1 MIDRIGGFNYDAFY
15 KWVAEN
21 KSGLFVE
28 IGSFRGG
35 SAIFMAQHM
44 RDDVVFY
51 TVDPF
56 IPFEVWGVATD
67 YDLFLKNI
75 EPYKDKIS
83 HLKMTSLEAA
93 KYFNDGEVDFVFI
106 DAAHDYDNVKA
117 DIAAWLPKLKPDGI
131 LAGHDYCANYPG
143 VIKAVKEA
151 GFDYYLMGD
160 VWIMNREIPL
170 LGTL

>member
-1 MIDRIGGFNYDAFY
+1 
-15 KWVAEN
+15 
-21 KSGLFVE
+21 
-28 IGSFRGG
+28 
-35 SAIFMAQHM
+35 
-44 RDDVVFY
+44 
-51 TVDPF
+51 
-56 IPFEVWGVATD
+56 
-67 YDLFLKNI
+67 
-75 EPYKDKIS
+75 
-83 HLKMTSLEAA
+83 LKMTSLEAA

-106 DAAHDYDNVKA
+106 DGAHDYDNVKA